1 MYSKGRELH
10 PYEHDRK
17 PGLHQGIPLGNE
29 LKQMISASK
38 EMGKVKY
45 FPIVFDLCSDEMLEA
60 VFLIADNK
68 RFRWGEER

>member
-1 MYSKGRELH
+1 MNLQVTIFIWNGVIITMARRGWQRGFSSGQVL
-10 PYEHDRK
+10 
-17 PGLHQGIPLGNE
+17 
-29 LKQMISASK
+29 SASK

-45 FPIVFDLCSDEMLEA
+45 FPIVFDLRSDEMLEA